1 MHCVEC
7 VALATA
13 LFQSAPALPEWPRER
28 CHLRRAQF
36 RTRTA
41 PEHSRMCAAPPT
53 ARQSLA
59 RAHLSRLSRCAR
71 ACRDGCGLCADHTY
85 ALRRPSPQAVASVA
99 GMLSRTSEALL
110 ELQHKAPAP
119 PPCRARAA
127 ASAVASAATSAAASA
142 ATSAIASARG
152 RRRQRRCQ
160 CRRRR
165 LQRHPSAV
173 QPLGS
178 LSSSPSGAGSGAGSG
193 RRRHARVRCAP
204 LPPSSASSL
213 AAGSPA
219 PCALLPTPPPPASC
233 LLPPAS
239 SDRQR
244 ARAIWQA
251 RPPAPTRRPRAG
263 ARAIARTSRCGS
275 SPCSDVGAPQLW
287 QARPRRSSTT
297 RTLLIGL
304 PSHFLWTIVPSRP
317 HTLSLLHPISDHPPH
332 AQPPVEHLTE
342 RPCRCARPLL
352 TLLTSPQ
359 LLSSD
364 LTSPRFIGRPVAT
377 AACPLALLV
386 TLAPPALD
394 ALSLRRSIHVSL
406 QGPPRLSDPLSLTR
420 PNPRSMPMCR
430 ERALRVFSAVSAVL
444 PTDRTRGKPLPPRLF
459 TSSGPAPLPTD
470 RTRAACAFPGWGGR
484 PVARAW
490 ASCDASCV
498 PWDGCLGGRLAL
510 GRPVARASCDA
521 SWAPWDGSGHV
532 TVVV

>member
-1 MHCVEC
+1 MNEVLRGRLEC
-7 VALATA
+7 TASSALRWRRRSSRALQRCQSGRASAAISDELNFALARRPST
-13 LFQSAPALPEWPRER
+13 RE
-28 CHLRRAQF
+28 CARR
-36 RTRTA
+36 
-41 PEHSRMCAAPPT
+41 H
-53 ARQSLA
+53 RQPDRVW

-71 ACRDGCGLCADHTY
+71 ACRDGCGLRAGHIY

-263 ARAIARTSRCGS
+263 ARAIARTSHCGS
-275 SPCSDVGAPQLW
+275 SPCSDVGAR
-287 QARPRRSSTT
+287 ARHSCGRRDRAGANPTHPAHRAALPLPLDHRAFSTT
-297 RTLLIGL
+297 YFEL
-304 PSHFLWTIVPSRP
+304 
-317 HTLSLLHPISDHPPH
+317 
-332 AQPPVEHLTE
+332 
-342 RPCRCARPLL
+342 
-352 TLLTSPQ
+352 
-359 LLSSD
+359 
-364 LTSPRFIGRPVAT
+364 AT
-377 AACPLALLV
+377 P
-386 TLAPPALD
+386 D
-394 ALSLRRSIHVSL
+394 I
-406 QGPPRLSDPLSLTR
+406 
-420 PNPRSMPMCR
+420 
-430 ERALRVFSAVSAVL
+430 
-444 PTDRTRGKPLPPRLF
+444 
-459 TSSGPAPLPTD
+459 
-470 RTRAACAFPGWGGR
+470 
-484 PVARAW
+484 
-490 ASCDASCV
+490 
-498 PWDGCLGGRLAL
+498 
-510 GRPVARASCDA
+510 
-521 SWAPWDGSGHV
+521 
-532 TVVV
+532 